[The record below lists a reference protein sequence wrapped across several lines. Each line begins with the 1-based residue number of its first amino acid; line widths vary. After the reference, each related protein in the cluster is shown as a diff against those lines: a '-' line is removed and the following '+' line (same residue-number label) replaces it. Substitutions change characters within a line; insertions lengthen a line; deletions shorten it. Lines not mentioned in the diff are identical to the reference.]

1 MDWRLLLT
9 VWRESCWC
17 GVAVGGEPRLRLLA
31 CWSLE
36 LLLTACYFRLILLL
50 LFTVLLA
57 TGISRLEQEKRSCC
71 EKRRI
76 GSGRCLATVERLLL
90 LTLLALNSREA
101 TGVCCCLDRE
111 EQITLVKR
119 GSAATTAQGCCC
131 CLLLDENRRPVLCLR
146 LQR

>member
-71 EKRRI
+71 EKGRI

-101 TGVCCCLDRE
+101 TGVCCCLDRK
-111 EQITLVKR
+111 EQITLVLLQLGGQPLLLLMRNCSQCGGEKLR
-119 GSAATTAQGCCC
+119 CCC
-131 CLLLDENRRPVLCLR
+131 PR
-146 LQR
+146 LK